1 MPSRL
6 GIVSSSY
13 SGGQVVSGPQFRS
26 VSTATSTSGSFSISA
41 PTGTSSG
48 DLLLLAVWIKF
59 DAKAGTY
66 GTESYT
72 GWTQRV
78 RNGQFSG
85 DAIYLSIFSKT
96 AGASESSFTWSGGS
110 NWEHGLASIVSIS
123 GATSIDVVGTPGL
136 TNPAPSITTT
146 ANNDL
151 LLGFFPA
158 WGPGVLGGT
167 EITLPVSMTTR
178 VSLKSSAATDANL
191 SIGTEKLTTS
201 GATGTRSATI
211 NSSPYWFWP
220 VLLGVK

>member
-13 SGGQVVSGPQFRS
+13 SGSQVVSGPQFRS
-26 VSTATSTSGSFSISA
+26 VSTATSTSGSFNVSV
-41 PTGTSSG
+41 PTGTSLG
-48 DLLLLAVWIKF
+48 DLLLLAVWMNF

-66 GTESYT
+66 GTESYA
-72 GWTQRV
+72 GWTQCI

-85 DAIYLSIFSKT
+85 DDIYLSIFSKT

-110 NWEHGLASIVSIS
+110 NWIHGLASIVSIS

-158 WGPGVLGGT
+158 WGPGVSGGA
-167 EITLPVSMTTR
+167 EITLPGSMTTR
-178 VSLKSSAATDANL
+178 VSLKSSAGTDANL

-211 NSSPYWFWP
+211 SNSPYFFWP